1 MNFVLS
7 VFAVTVFYC
16 RTPCFPLAI
25 HYCKSFLYSRLLYL
39 ELPKKNWFAAI
50 NFCNLNVDYLK
61 NIELKIF
68 EDWFTATNIHNDEA
82 FTNITKNFPHA
93 NKSCFT
99 ILFIILFVCYRDQ
112 LLDVCGG
119 GGRDS
124 VHRVCGSGPVPH
136 EVTLLSHVLQRS
148 LALSNS

>member
-61 NIELKIF
+61 NIVLKIF

-82 FTNITKNFPHA
+82 FTNIAKNFLNA
-93 NKSCFT
+93 NKSYDIIHNF
-99 ILFIILFVCYRDQ
+99 ILFFTETNYWMYAVVAAGTLFIVF
-112 LLDVCGG
+112 VA
-119 GGRDS
+119 
-124 VHRVCGSGPVPH
+124 
-136 EVTLLSHVLQRS
+136 
-148 LALSNS
+148 LALYHMR

>member
-1 MNFVLS
+1 M
-7 VFAVTVFYC
+7 
-16 RTPCFPLAI
+16 
-25 HYCKSFLYSRLLYL
+25 
-39 ELPKKNWFAAI
+39 ELQKKNWFATI

-61 NIELKIF
+61 NILLKIF

-82 FTNITKNFPHA
+82 FTNIAKNFPHA

-119 GGRDS
+119 GSRDS
-124 VHRVCGSGPVPH
+124 VHCVCGSGPVPH

-148 LALSNS
+148 LALSNSYVSFRRFVVIICSHCSFLSKVISDAYLQKIYLNNVLD